1 MFDAFIPADGTYNR
15 ASIALLGDWPNW
27 VVGLCVVLS
36 LGVLALC
43 WRNVRRYSIGIR
55 LGVLTSRLLSIVIL
69 FCMLFEVSFRLEKV
83 QNSPSRIAVLIDQ
96 SRSMSLPA
104 SASSAESRLEVAT
117 EYLKARKSDLALLAQ
132 SHQLEFFGFGHRVER
147 VAQTDALS
155 ATDSDTDFLKT
166 FDYLESTQNQRKLVG
181 AIVLSDGVDTRR
193 PTDGALPMPIKDVLK
208 RLDVPIHTVR
218 LAQDDAT
225 LDLSV
230 DRVAHDD
237 FAFVRNAVSFEV
249 ALSVR
254 GHGAQSVSVRL
265 EENGTEIAV
274 KQLQLQPEKTD
285 YAVVFELVPDTR
297 GQSIFKVVAETL
309 DGEQVI
315 ENNQHAFVVQVI
327 RDKIRVLQVVGRP
340 SWDVRALRNMLKQNP
355 NVDLI
360 SFFILRTND
369 SVDSA
374 ATHELSLIPFPT
386 DELFYQ
392 ELGSFDLVVFQ
403 NFTHRGFR
411 MAQYLPRIRDF
422 VKDGGGFVMIGGDQ
436 SFAGGGYAN
445 TPFASFLPVVMGEGD
460 AIETQVFKPELTEV
474 GQLHPITRLI
484 QSSDENVA
492 AWSAL
497 RPMNGWNGVS
507 GIPADADV
515 LLRTPTSMGAQPFV
529 AVRDFGR
536 GRVLSVLGDDTWR
549 WSFGADGSGAN
560 PHFYYRFWGN
570 AIRWLI
576 RDPAL
581 NRLKLSARSEHVG
594 VKVPVLVEARLST
607 ASFLPAR
614 DTLLTASA
622 RMLGHSTALAKG
634 GAQSLTTDEQGVAR
648 FNFEFDKPGEYLIE
662 VVMAEDDTVSALLPI
677 LVSYEPTELR
687 QIRPNEAFLAA
698 ISEQT
703 GGQSLS
709 LSDDLSQLPLR
720 ETKNLR
726 VDARKDVPVWATWWV
741 LALLIA
747 SLGSEWLIRRRI
759 GLV

>member
-1 MFDAFIPADGTYNR
+1 MFDAFIPADGAYNR
-15 ASIALLGDWPNW
+15 ASLAILGDWPSW

-36 LGVLALC
+36 LAVLALC
-43 WRNVRRYSIGIR
+43 WRNMRPYSNGVR
-55 LGVLTSRLLSIVIL
+55 LGVFGCRFISVLIL

-83 QNSPSRIAVLIDQ
+83 QKSPSRIAVLIDQ

-104 SASSAESRLEVAT
+104 SVSSAESRIEVASA
-117 EYLKARKSDLALLAQ
+117 YLADQASHLTRLAQ
-132 SHQLEFFGFGHRVER
+132 DHQVEFFGFGSKVER
-147 VAQTDALS
+147 VSQSAALS
-155 ATDSDTDFLKT
+155 ATDSDTDFLKA
-166 FDYLESTQNQRKLVG
+166 FDHLESTQSQRQLVG

-193 PTDGALPMPIKDVLK
+193 PSEGGLPAPIKETLA
-208 RLDVPIHTVR
+208 RLDVPIHTVH

-225 LDLSV
+225 LDLSI

-254 GHGAQSVSVRL
+254 GHGAQPVSIRL
-265 EENGTEIAV
+265 EENGQEVAV
-274 KQLQLQPEKTD
+274 KQVQLQTDKTE
-285 YAVVFELVPDTR
+285 YTVVFELVPDTR
-297 GQSIFKVVAETL
+297 GQSIFKVIAQTL

-315 ENNQHAFVVQVI
+315 ENNQHSFVVQVI

-392 ELGSFDLVVFQ
+392 ELGSFDLVIFQ

-411 MAQYLPRIRDF
+411 MGQYLPRIRDF

-445 TPFASFLPVVMGEGD
+445 TPFSSFLPVVMGEGD
-460 AIETQVFKPELTEV
+460 TVKIETFKPELTEV
-474 GQLHPITRLI
+474 GQFHPITRLI
-484 QSSDENVA
+484 QSGDENTA
-492 AWSAL
+492 AWAAL
-497 RPMNGWNGVS
+497 RPMIGWNEVS

-515 LLRTPTSMGAQPFV
+515 LLRTPSSMGAHPFV

-549 WSFGADGSGAN
+549 WSFGADGSGVN

-594 VKVPVLVEARLST
+594 VQTPVQVEARLST
-607 ASFLPAR
+607 ASFLPAASVV
-614 DTLLTASA
+614 LIASA
-622 RMLGHSTALAKG
+622 RMLGQDPADRRVDSQTLA
-634 GAQSLTTDEQGVAR
+634 TNDQGVAR
-648 FNFEFDKPGEYLIE
+648 FNFEFEQPGEYLVE
-662 VVMAEDDTVSALLPI
+662 VAVPDDDAAQAVLPI
-677 LVSYEPTELR
+677 LVSYEPNELR
-687 QIRPNEAFLAA
+687 QIRPNHAFLRGL
-698 ISEQT
+698 STQT
-703 GGQSLS
+703 DGQSLS
-709 LSDDLSQLPLR
+709 LNDDFDQLTFR
-720 ETKNLR
+720 QTKNLR
-726 VDARKDVPVWATWWV
+726 VDARKDEPIWATWWM
-741 LALLIA
+741 LILLII
-747 SLGSEWLIRRRI
+747 SLGFEWFIRRRI

>member
-1 MFDAFIPADGTYNR
+1 MFDAFIPSDGAYNR

-27 VVGLCVVLS
+27 VVGLCIVLS
-36 LGVLALC
+36 LGILVLC
-43 WRNVRRYSIGIR
+43 WRSVRQYSTGVQV
-55 LGVLTSRLLSIVIL
+55 GVLVSRLLAIVIV
-69 FCMLFEVSFRLEKV
+69 FCMFFEVSFRLEKV
-83 QNSPSRIAVLIDQ
+83 QRSPSRIAVLIDQ

-104 SASSAESRLEVAT
+104 SASSAQSRLEVAT
-117 EYLKARKSDLALLAQ
+117 EYLKTRESDLAQLAQ
-132 SHQLEFFGFGHRVER
+132 THQLEFFSFGKRVER
-147 VAQTDALS
+147 VAQTDVFS
-155 ATDSDTDFLKT
+155 ATQSDTDFLKA
-166 FDYLESTQNQRKLVG
+166 FDHLERTQSQRKLVG
-181 AIVLSDGVDTRR
+181 AILLSDGVDTTR
-193 PTDGALPMPIKDVLK
+193 PTDGAVPTPIKDVLQ

-218 LAQDDAT
+218 LARDDAT
-225 LDLSV
+225 LDLAI

-254 GHGAQSVSVRL
+254 GHSAQTTSVRL
-265 EENGTEIAV
+265 EENGVEVAV
-274 KQLQLQPEKTD
+274 KQLELQPGTTH
-285 YAVVFELVPDTR
+285 YTVIFELVPDTR
-297 GQSIFKVVAETL
+297 GQSIFKVVAQTL

-392 ELGSFDLVVFQ
+392 ELGSFDLVIFQ

-422 VKDGGGFVMIGGDQ
+422 VKDGGGFVMVGGEQ

-460 AIETQVFKPELTEV
+460 AIETQTFKPELTEV
-474 GQLHPITRLI
+474 GRLHPITRLI
-484 QSSDENVA
+484 QSSDENIT
-492 AWSAL
+492 AWSDL
-497 RPMNGWNGVS
+497 RAMNGWNGVS
-507 GIPADADV
+507 GVQADADV
-515 LLRTPTSMGAQPFV
+515 LLQTPASMGAQPFV

-581 NRLKLSARSEHVG
+581 NRLKVSARSENVG
-594 VKVPVLVEARLST
+594 VKMPVLVEARLST
-607 ASFLPAR
+607 PSFLPAS
-614 DTLLTASA
+614 DTVLNASA
-622 RMLGHSTALAKG
+622 RMLGQDNQAGPLEV
-634 GAQSLTTDEQGVAR
+634 QSLSSNGQGVAR
-648 FNFEFDKPGEYLIE
+648 FNFEFEKPGEYLVE
-662 VVMAEDDTVSALLPI
+662 VSMAQDETVRAVLPI

-687 QIRPNEAFLAA
+687 RIRPNELFLSA

-703 GGQSLS
+703 GGQSLA
-709 LSDDLSQLPLR
+709 LNDGLSQLTFR
-720 ETKNLR
+720 ETKHLR

-741 LALLIA
+741 LALLITA
-747 SLGSEWLIRRRI
+747 LGSEWLIRRRI

>member
-1 MFDAFIPADGTYNR
+1 MFDAFIPTDDVYNR

-27 VVGLCVVLS
+27 VVALCVLLS
-36 LGVLALC
+36 LGILALC
-43 WRNVRRYSIGIR
+43 WRNVRQCSTGVRI
-55 LGVLTSRLLSIVIL
+55 GVLTCRLLAIVIL
-69 FCMLFEVSFRLEKV
+69 FCMFFEVSFRLEKV
-83 QNSPSRIAVLIDQ
+83 QKSPSRIAVLIDQ

-104 SASSAESRLEVAT
+104 SVSSAKSRLEVAT
-117 EYLKARKSDLALLAQ
+117 EYLKSRKSDLAQLAET
-132 SHQLEFFGFGHRVER
+132 HQLEFFGFGNRVER
-147 VAQTDALS
+147 VAQTDVLS
-155 ATDSDTDFLKT
+155 ATQSDTDFLKA
-166 FDYLESTQNQRKLVG
+166 FDHLERTQSQRKLVG
-181 AIVLSDGVDTRR
+181 AIILSDGVDTTR
-193 PTDGALPMPIKDVLK
+193 PTDGAVPAPISDVLK
-208 RLDVPIHTVR
+208 RLAVPIHTVR
-218 LAQDDAT
+218 LARDDAS
-225 LDLSV
+225 LDLAI

-249 ALSVR
+249 AISVR
-254 GHGAQSVSVRL
+254 GHGAQSTSVRL
-265 EENGTEIAV
+265 EENGVEVAV
-274 KQLQLQPEKTD
+274 KQLELQADKTD
-285 YAVVFELVPDTR
+285 YTVIFELVPDTR
-297 GQSIFKVVAETL
+297 GQSIFKVVAQTL

-445 TPFASFLPVVMGEGD
+445 TPFASFLPVIMGEGD
-460 AIETQVFKPELTEV
+460 AIETQSFKAELTEV
-474 GQLHPITRLI
+474 GRLHPITRLI
-484 QSSDENVA
+484 QSGDENVN
-492 AWSAL
+492 AWSDL
-497 RPMNGWNGVS
+497 RAMNGWNGVS
-507 GIPADADV
+507 GVPADADV

-581 NRLKLSARSEHVG
+581 NRLKVSARSENVG
-594 VKVPVLVEARLST
+594 VKMPVLVEARLST
-607 ASFLPAR
+607 PSFLPAS
-614 DTLLTASA
+614 DTVLNASA
-622 RMLGHSTALAKG
+622 RMLGQDNQTGPLEV
-634 GAQSLTTDEQGVAR
+634 QSLSSNEQGAAR
-648 FNFEFDKPGEYLIE
+648 FEFEFDKPGEYLVE
-662 VVMAEDDTVSALLPI
+662 VSMAEDETVRAVLPV

-687 QIRPNEAFLAA
+687 RIRPNETFLTA

-703 GGQSLS
+703 GGRSLA
-709 LSDDLSQLPLR
+709 LNDGLSQLSFR
-720 ETKNLR
+720 QTSNLR

-741 LALLIA
+741 LALLITA
-747 SLGSEWLIRRRI
+747 LGSEWLIRRKI